1 MRHRYDELRLSLL
14 ACWQPYNDYKG
25 AFVGCRVSGRRF
37 AASAE
42 TSSHPS
48 SKNKYLDWVEHTFVH
63 IQCVFHPV
71 GITVLG
77 MQYVEA
83 KFRARGKGVFSNRS
97 WDKRNK
103 GGMHRR
109 HRHSILLCPY
119 IFDAPRIK
127 LLRL

>member
-14 ACWQPYNDYKG
+14 ACWQPYNNYRGRLLDA
-25 AFVGCRVSGRRF
+25 AFQVGGSQRVL
-37 AASAE
+37 E

-48 SKNKYLDWVEHTFVH
+48 SKNEYLDWVEHTFVH

-83 KFRARGKGVFSNRS
+83 KFRARGKGVFSNCS

-109 HRHSILLCPY
+109 HRHGILLCPY